1 MELPSCESL
10 SGKVFRNFFYLLR
23 QFQVAFADFT
33 LMLCLV
39 GNHSQSHLAKIA
51 PAIEELM
58 VRQNLTAYLD
68 PNNSGVLIVQLNGQ
82 GGKGSRE
89 VVQDLERQGGT
100 GCLVM

>member
-1 MELPSCESL
+1 MRVIVGKGISHFSPPFAASNTLVADLTLIPS
-10 SGKVFRNFFYLLR
+10 RI
-23 QFQVAFADFT
+23 
-33 LMLCLV
+33 
-39 GNHSQSHLAKIA
+39 GNHSQSHVAKIA